1 LELGFRLGDPIGDQI
16 GDPIGVYIHQSGH
29 RWGHQLGHLLV
40 ILLQGRNKGK
50 ISVVSKPNPMPKR
63 LTVRRSTSRLRKKDF
78 RIELESH
85 IAREV
90 GAVIYGGLAVIFYL
104 IISNKAGILGHY
116 LNQYLR
122 LIFGIGIYAMPV
134 LFLVLGLTLFISR
147 AIRFNAARYLGL
159 FLLVFSGL
167 GLVHMRVPMQAMLDN
182 VESHGGYIGFISS
195 VLLRLFISDT
205 GARAVLIIVL
215 LISILITFEL
225 SFRRILS
232 WFIPDRKLQVSIK
245 LPLKTVSATEL
256 NIVKPNIPVDKKSE
270 FVTTGQVPSPTKL
283 PPKKEPIKLTI
294 QKPGEIKRMIPAP
307 AKKETDYSHWQLPPL
322 DLLSNATSQVYASD
336 KTLKENAGRIRDK
349 LAQFGI
355 EVTMKDVNIGP
366 SVMQFTLQPHE
377 GVKLTKITTL
387 KNDIALA
394 LAAKSIRIEAPIP
407 GKALVGIEVP
417 NEKRMVVHL
426 REMLE
431 SEEFKSVGTKL
442 ALPVGRDVSGTPII
456 DDLSSMPH
464 LLIAG
469 ATGSG
474 KSVGMNAFILSML
487 YQNSPEDLKFIMV
500 DPKRVELT
508 PYNGIPHLL
517 TPVITQAD
525 KAHTSLK
532 WAVAEMNRRYQL
544 FAERGYRN
552 IDEYNT
558 GEPKRLYKIVIIIDE
573 LADLMMQASRKET
586 EAVICRIAQMA
597 RAVGIHLIIAT
608 QRPSVNVITGVI
620 KANIPARIAFTVATG
635 VDSRTI
641 IDSIGAEDLLGMGDM
656 LYMPGNIGRAIRVQ
670 GVYVSSKEVERV
682 TNRIKLTAQPDYNE
696 EITTP
701 ATSGGV
707 DIGLVGTSNEGMN
720 QDNMYNEAKTIVLE
734 TGKASASLLQRRLS
748 IGYARAARI
757 LDILEE
763 NGVIGPSNGAKP
775 REIYTNAEENNQ

>member
-1 LELGFRLGDPIGDQI
+1 MRK
-16 GDPIGVYIHQSGH
+16 
-29 RWGHQLGHLLV
+29 R
-40 ILLQGRNKGK
+40 
-50 ISVVSKPNPMPKR
+50 R
-63 LTVRRSTSRLRKKDF
+63 LTSVRSSPRLRKKDF

-85 IAREV
+85 VAREV
-90 GAVIYGGLAVIFYL
+90 GAVVYVGLAVIFYL
-104 IISNKAGILGHY
+104 IISGSAGILGNF

-122 LIFGIGIYAMPV
+122 LIFGIGIYALPV
-134 LFLVLGLTLFISR
+134 LFLALGLTLFLSKR
-147 AIRFNAARYLGL
+147 IRFDAARYLGIFL
-159 FLLVFSGL
+159 FVFSGL
-167 GLVHMRVPMQAMLDN
+167 GLVHMGTPMETMLDN
-182 VESHGGYIGFISS
+182 VERHGGYVGFAAS
-195 VLLRLFISDT
+195 VLLRIFISDT
-205 GARAVLIIVL
+205 GAKAVLIILFVIGL
-215 LISILITFEL
+215 LITFEL
-225 SFRRILS
+225 SLRKIIGFFMPSRPLS
-232 WFIPDRKLQVSIK
+232 VGIRAPHKDLG
-245 LPLKTVSATEL
+245 TEL
-256 NIVKPNIPVDKKSE
+256 NIVKPNLPLEKKEIPGMKKE
-270 FVTTGQVPSPTKL
+270 GAGAPIIEKL
-283 PPKKEPIKLTI
+283 PPKKEPIRLNV
-294 QKPGEIKRMIPAP
+294 QKPAEIKKVQEMKPI
-307 AKKETDYSHWQLPPL
+307 KEADYSQWQLPSL
-322 DLLSNATSQVYASD
+322 DLLSNQTSQVYASD
-336 KTLKENAGRIRDK
+336 KALKENAERIQGK

-366 SVMQFTLQPHE
+366 SVMQYTLQPHE

-387 KNDIALA
+387 KDDIALA

-431 SEEFKSVGTKL
+431 SEEFKSVKSRLSL
-442 ALPVGRDVSGTPII
+442 AVGRDVSGMPVI

-464 LLIAG
+464 ILIAG

-474 KSVGMNAFILSML
+474 KSVGMNAFILSLL

-525 KAHTSLK
+525 KAHTALK
-532 WAVAEMNRRYQL
+532 WAVAEMNHRYQI
-544 FAERGYRN
+544 FAEKGYRN
-552 IDEYNT
+552 IEEYNA
-558 GEPKRLYKIVIIIDE
+558 GEPKRMFKIVIIIDE

-597 RAVGIHLIIAT
+597 RAVGIHLIVAT

-682 TNRIKLTAQPDYNE
+682 TNKIKLTAEPDYDDA
-696 EITTP
+696 ITSP
-701 ATSGGV
+701 AQSTVGGI
-707 DIGLVGTSNEGMN
+707 DTGMVGTSNEGMG
-720 QDNMYNEAKTIVLE
+720 QDNMYNEAKGIILE
-734 TGKASASLLQRRLS
+734 SGKASASLLQRRLS
-748 IGYARAARI
+748 VGYARAARL

-775 REIYTNAEENNQ
+775 REIFEGKDEERAE